1 MIKIIFFEEIHR
13 RYIQMINVTYRFGIE
28 KSAEEL
34 FQETEIGHFVLEH
47 LAIENLKEA
56 TRLYMSDFVKMSHKA
71 SCSREEMV
79 QMDYPVSNEELYHN
93 EYLLF

>member
-1 MIKIIFFEEIHR
+1 
-13 RYIQMINVTYRFGIE
+13 MINVTSRFGIE

-34 FQETEIGHFVLEH
+34 FQETEIGHFVLQH

-56 TRLYMSDFVKMSHKA
+56 TRLYMSDFVKISHKA

-79 QMDYPVSNEELYHN
+79 MDYTVSNEK
-93 EYLLF
+93 LFQNDYWLF

>member
-1 MIKIIFFEEIHR
+1 
-13 RYIQMINVTYRFGIE
+13 MINVTYRFGIE

-34 FQETEIGHFVLEH
+34 FQETEIGHFVLQH

-56 TRLYMSDFVKMSHKA
+56 TRLYMSDFVKISQKA

-79 QMDYPVSNEELYHN
+79 MDYTVSNEK
-93 EYLLF
+93 LFQNDYWLF

>member
-1 MIKIIFFEEIHR
+1 MNHPFD
-13 RYIQMINVTYRFGIE
+13 VG

-34 FQETEIGHFVLEH
+34 FQESEIGIFITQH
-47 LAIENLKEA
+47 LAAENQKKA

-79 QMDYPVSNEELYHN
+79 MGYIVSDEKLIHY
-93 EYLLF
+93 EYWLI

>member
-1 MIKIIFFEEIHR
+1 
-13 RYIQMINVTYRFGIE
+13 MINVTYRFGIE

-34 FQETEIGHFVLEH
+34 FQETEIGHFVLQH

-56 TRLYMSDFVKMSHKA
+56 TRLYMSDFVKMSHKG

-79 QMDYPVSNEELYHN
+79 QMDYTVSNEELYHN